1 MRPASNE
8 PVRRGGESAVASA
21 CSSLATSHSSL
32 PFGFCARD
40 RAHSSRLMQK
50 ILNHRQLPRNSFPI
64 YPKLIQGKT
73 ALRGPS
79 SLFGVRRI
87 PQRRREEPDTLR
99 AAFHSALR
107 RRASGKNGVKHSFR
121 ALHPRDVV
129 AVDFHESLA
138 TRHSPPLFPC
148 PRVRPPSP
156 RRHRARGFQ
165 GHCRRGPAF
174 VLVTATPEPIYA
186 RLPLHP
192 YPPPVCH
199 SEPAA
204 HWPCEACPPWRESAV
219 ALALTGRTCTIS
231 RVAVFRGTHVPLTRK
246 TIRSSRTSAFT

>member
-1 MRPASNE
+1 MRPASDE
-8 PVRRGGESAVASA
+8 PVRRGGESAVASV
-21 CSSLATSHSSL
+21 SSLATSHSSL

-50 ILNHRQLPRNSFPI
+50 ILIHRQLPRNSFPI

-73 ALRGPS
+73 APRGPS

-107 RRASGKNGVKHSFR
+107 RRASGRNAVKRSFR

-138 TRHSPPLFPC
+138 TRHRFSLALA
-148 PRVRPPSP
+148 SD
-156 RRHRARGFQ
+156 RRAL
-165 GHCRRGPAF
+165 
-174 VLVTATPEPIYA
+174 VVTADADFKAIADE
-186 RLPLHP
+186 LQVLF
-192 YPPPVCH
+192 
-199 SEPAA
+199 
-204 HWPCEACPPWRESAV
+204 
-219 ALALTGRTCTIS
+219 L
-231 RVAVFRGTHVPLTRK
+231 
-246 TIRSSRTSAFT
+246 